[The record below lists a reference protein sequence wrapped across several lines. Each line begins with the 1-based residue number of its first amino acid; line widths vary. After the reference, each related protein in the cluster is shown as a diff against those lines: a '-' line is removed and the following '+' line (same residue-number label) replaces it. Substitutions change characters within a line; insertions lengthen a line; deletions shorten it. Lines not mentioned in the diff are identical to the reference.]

1 LQVTCLAVLIAAAV
15 TISAINDIEEFVDSF
30 PTANAGYENAGS
42 YKGAAIWAI
51 LVAISAVIYH
61 AFNIILRFIYYMT
74 DIMGST
80 FIIYL
85 FSVSGSENIY
95 IYIIFNIFKCLQR
108 VALTLFSNPLLRCSY
123 TIKG

>member
-1 LQVTCLAVLIAAAV
+1 MQVTCLAVLIAAAV

-30 PTANAGYENAGS
+30 PTANTGYENAGS
-42 YKGAAIWAI
+42 YKGAVIWAL
-51 LVAISAVIYH
+51 LVAISAVINH

-95 IYIIFNIFKCLQR
+95 NL
-108 VALTLFSNPLLRCSY
+108 
-123 TIKG
+123 